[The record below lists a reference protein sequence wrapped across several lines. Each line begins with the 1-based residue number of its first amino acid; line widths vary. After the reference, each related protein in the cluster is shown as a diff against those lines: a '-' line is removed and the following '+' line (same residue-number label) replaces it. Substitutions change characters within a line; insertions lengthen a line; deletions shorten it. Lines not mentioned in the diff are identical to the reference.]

1 MLNTKRKRILFVLSI
16 CAIGAILVTI
26 NTFKPTRG
34 AQDRAELM
42 LQVKVSQ
49 DIPIAVEPVSN
60 APFSIEHA
68 TVKQINGTL
77 YGRIIRDNA
86 DSDAD
91 RMSLPDFSA
100 RNTSDKAIQSLGVC
114 IASRSQTSGTLCF
127 IKRELD
133 LKPGEAVTITRG
145 EMVWYR
151 INLRARAPQAHSVV
165 PKHADTTSDFGAPE
179 MWLKAVAG
187 DSYMFLVNA
196 EFADG
201 SIWTH
206 PAVAAAEAAAR
217 K

>member
-1 MLNTKRKRILFVLSI
+1 MLKTKRKSILFVLLI
-16 CAIGAILVTI
+16 CVIGAILVAI
-26 NTFKPTRG
+26 NTFKPTQG

-60 APFSIEHA
+60 APFSIEQA

-77 YGRIIRDNA
+77 YGRITRDNA

-91 RMSLPDFSA
+91 RVCLPNFSA
-100 RNTSDKAIQSLGVC
+100 RNTSDKAIQSLGFCVT
-114 IASRSQTSGTLCF
+114 SHSQTNGTLCF
-127 IKRELD
+127 IKGDLD

-145 EMVWYR
+145 EMAWYR
-151 INLRARAPQAHSVV
+151 INLRARAPQGQPVV

-196 EFADG
+196 SLQTVQFG
-201 SIWTH
+201 LTLQ
-206 PAVAAAEAAAR
+206 
-217 K
+217 

>member
-1 MLNTKRKRILFVLSI
+1 
-16 CAIGAILVTI
+16 
-26 NTFKPTRG
+26 
-34 AQDRAELM
+34 M

-68 TVKQINGTL
+68 AVKQINGTL
-77 YGRIIRDNA
+77 YGGITGDNE
-86 DSDAD
+86 DSAAD

-100 RNTSDKAIQSLGVC
+100 RNTSNKAIQSLGVC
-114 IASRSQTSGTLCF
+114 IASRSQTSGTFGF

-133 LKPGEAVTITRG
+133 LKSGEAVTITRG
-145 EMVWYR
+145 EMAWYR
-151 INLRARAPQAHSVV
+151 MNLRAHAPQGQPVV
-165 PKHADTTSDFGAPE
+165 PKHADTASYFGAPE

-187 DSYMFLVNA
+187 DSYMFLVIA

-201 SIWTH
+201 SNWIN
-206 PAVAAAEAAAR
+206 PAVAAAGAAAR